1 MPMLHSLIKVAA
13 KPVPAVISPRAHAIL
28 DYVTVGI
35 FLAGASWFWRRNKRA
50 SIAAGLCGGAKLAV
64 SMMTA
69 YPGGVRRSIRFP
81 HRREIDLGLATMTAA
96 MPEFLGFN
104 DEPEK
109 KFFQAQGALG
119 VALTE
124 LTEFPDRA
132 PRSKEY
138 ARAA

>member
-69 YPGGVRRSIRFP
+69 YPGGVRRLRQKRGLRKAGNRVRFQ
-81 HRREIDLGLATMTAA
+81 HVEILGLGLKHEIDPGKA
-96 MPEFLGFN
+96 
-104 DEPEK
+104 
-109 KFFQAQGALG
+109 
-119 VALTE
+119 
-124 LTEFPDRA
+124 RA
-132 PRSKEY
+132 PEELVDLERHVARSLCHIGF
-138 ARAA
+138 